1 MLTFCAYTLLQH
13 NSLSSWICVPCLA
26 SWFDQKIVIDIERLQ
41 KRCLKPLPIIF
52 IHWGVKSFW
61 LDHYYIIAVVKGFCG
76 LHQLILWSRLVNK
89 PSVQDGLIE
98 WVTESLAGSLWKNFV
113 SARNRPTCCRFT
125 RVLCLENISHLDQFY
140 ASSDSWLFWRLFSVS
155 FMSLIQNALGR
166 CASRVW
172 CS

>member
-1 MLTFCAYTLLQH
+1 MRALFGVLVWPKNRHRYWTTTKTLFKT
-13 NSLSSWICVPCLA
+13 I
-26 SWFDQKIVIDIERLQ
+26 II
-41 KRCLKPLPIIF
+41 PIIF

-125 RVLCLENISHLDQFY
+125 RVLCLENIRVI
-140 ASSDSWLFWRLFSVS
+140 WIS
-155 FMSLIQNALGR
+155 FMRRRILGYFGACLVFRLCLSYKMHWAGALVGFDVRRRR
-166 CASRVW
+166 CHGDMI
-172 CS
+172 